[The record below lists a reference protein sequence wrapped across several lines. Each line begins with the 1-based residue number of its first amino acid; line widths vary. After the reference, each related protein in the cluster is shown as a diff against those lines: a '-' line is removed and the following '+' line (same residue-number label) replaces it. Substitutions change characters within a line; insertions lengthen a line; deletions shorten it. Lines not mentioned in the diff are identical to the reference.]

1 MNEKNEK
8 LRQKYEEEI
17 ERLNIAI
24 MKRTYEDKIKRM
36 HEKCEE
42 QIKELKIMQKT
53 QMEKN
58 HADQEDEA
66 KRITDSYEEKIKELN
81 ATNKE
86 KEDEREKEQKEE
98 IRMIRDE
105 YEEMMRNMNETHE
118 EHKNNYKNCMKSK
131 DLQADYVLKVLEDS
145 ESMIHKWQKTIKE
158 QAKLI
163 DESYKKIQEYK
174 NIE

>member
-36 HEKCEE
+36 QEKCEE

-58 HADQEDEA
+58 HADQKEEA

-86 KEDEREKEQKEE
+86 KEDGREKDRKEE
-98 IRMIRDE
+98 IGMIRDE

-131 DLQADYVLKVLEDS
+131 DLQAEQVLKVLEDS

>member
-1 MNEKNEK
+1 
-8 LRQKYEEEI
+8 
-17 ERLNIAI
+17 
-24 MKRTYEDKIKRM
+24 
-36 HEKCEE
+36 
-42 QIKELKIMQKT
+42 
-53 QMEKN
+53 MEKI
-58 HADQEDEA
+58 HADQEGEA

-86 KEDEREKEQKEE
+86 KEDEKRKEQKEE

-105 YEEMMRNMNETHE
+105 YEETIKKMNESHE

-131 DLQADYVLKVLEDS
+131 DLQAEYVLKVLKDS
-145 ESMIHKWQKTIKE
+145 ESMIHKWEKTIKE

-163 DESYKKIQEYK
+163 DESYKTIQEYK